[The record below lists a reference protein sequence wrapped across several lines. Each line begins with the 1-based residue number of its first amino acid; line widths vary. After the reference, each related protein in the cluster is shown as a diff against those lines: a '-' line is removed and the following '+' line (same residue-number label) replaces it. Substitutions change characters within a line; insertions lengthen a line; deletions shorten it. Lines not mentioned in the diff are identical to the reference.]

1 MPPATQLSKEE
12 AVRLLRNGLAEQFRD
27 LAASYVMP
35 ICWITA
41 ENGRPKLIDNGSAF
55 MIDCGEGPF
64 LVTAHH
70 VYEGFRAA
78 RRSYPDA
85 VCMLG
90 DLRFDPEHR
99 YIASDAAY
107 DVATFRI
114 EAQEIRQLKN
124 YTNGKVVLTGS
135 QQSWPPAPPQLD
147 RGVFFVG
154 FPGDGRKLMPY
165 RGGSL
170 VEVEWTGYT
179 ALAVANGVSDTDV
192 TLVFE
197 HDPEFDV
204 EGRRVPPGD
213 WALGGCSGAPVLA
226 LVEDRGVFSWRLGG
240 IIYEAGS
247 SILKAARADCLNPD
261 GSLNPY
267 PNPMAYKGR
276 QW

>member
-135 QQSWPPAPPQLD
+135 QQSWPPAPPS
-147 RGVFFVG
+147 RGVLRW
-154 FPGDGRKLMPY
+154 FPRRWQKADALPGWLPCRGRMDWLHRAGCGERCKRHRCY
-165 RGGSL
+165 
-170 VEVEWTGYT
+170 
-179 ALAVANGVSDTDV
+179 AGV
-192 TLVFE
+192 
-197 HDPEFDV
+197 
-204 EGRRVPPGD
+204 
-213 WALGGCSGAPVLA
+213 
-226 LVEDRGVFSWRLGG
+226 
-240 IIYEAGS
+240 
-247 SILKAARADCLNPD
+247 RA
-261 GSLNPY
+261 
-267 PNPMAYKGR
+267 
-276 QW
+276 